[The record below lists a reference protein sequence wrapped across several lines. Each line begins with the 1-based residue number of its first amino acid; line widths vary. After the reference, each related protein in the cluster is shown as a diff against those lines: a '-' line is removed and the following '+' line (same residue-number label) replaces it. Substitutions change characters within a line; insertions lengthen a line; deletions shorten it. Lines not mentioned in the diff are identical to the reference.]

1 MQMAGHEAL
10 VAQGIQFRVL
20 AHAFPVLRHDAIK
33 PISNAKLAAAMMQ
46 KNADNG
52 HEHSEERTQQLLTDL
67 DFMLDEG
74 VDTVR
79 LLAEWLSDAG
89 KLIDIDTLL
98 RTCTKL
104 LFTHLLLSGKKV
116 SQSDGGNPAEVP
128 LYSGRYVM
136 LAWLL
141 HMVESMP
148 DGAELVLDYT
158 DGTRLSASL
167 NVGAGSTPLRPSDS
181 KAAPVMPLQCATQL
195 ASYHGWELERV
206 DSGWTLA
213 LPLLAQPQNLA
224 A

>member
-1 MQMAGHEAL
+1 
-10 VAQGIQFRVL
+10 
-20 AHAFPVLRHDAIK
+20 
-33 PISNAKLAAAMMQ
+33 
-46 KNADNG
+46 
-52 HEHSEERTQQLLTDL
+52 
-67 DFMLDEG
+67 
-74 VDTVR
+74 
-79 LLAEWLSDAG
+79 
-89 KLIDIDTLL
+89 
-98 RTCTKL
+98 
-104 LFTHLLLSGKKV
+104 
-116 SQSDGGNPAEVP
+116 VP

-213 LPLLAQPQNLA
+213 LPLLARPQNLA